1 MDAHDKNCYLEY
13 VLLATSRSFSEFRGL
28 SMRRNQSRRSLSPR
42 SCSTTNLTQPRKLCI
57 KRDWWKSQVEALVL
71 NDKTKDLRIRELD
84 TQQTGITEKTLTLED
99 LLERIEKVER
109 RLAEKS

>member
-1 MDAHDKNCYLEY
+1 
-13 VLLATSRSFSEFRGL
+13 
-28 SMRRNQSRRSLSPR
+28 
-42 SCSTTNLTQPRKLCI
+42 
-57 KRDWWKSQVEALVL
+57 VEALVL